1 MRITYVSVED
11 VAMDSPIESVLES
24 ASIEDSTLSFCAARR
39 AKYAADDT
47 PLIFLFS
54 SLSTLSFFFFFFLYP
69 SGPVRGTEKKVSDGL
84 VIGIFGPNVTGDR

>member
-24 ASIEDSTLSFCAARR
+24 LSIEDSTLSFCAARR

-54 SLSTLSFFFFFFLYP
+54 F
-69 SGPVRGTEKKVSDGL
+69 
-84 VIGIFGPNVTGDR
+84 